1 MKNVPNIITI
11 IRIILSISLLFIE
24 PVTCLFYI
32 IYLTSGFT
40 DILDGFLARKYDITT
55 EFGARLDS
63 IADLIFYAILVW
75 IFLPLIDITTL
86 DIIWVVVIA
95 LIRFGTLGL
104 TYVKYKTFAFLHTY
118 LNKITSFLVFFYP
131 LVLNYVDIKVVLVF
145 ATLSAVEELYIDIK
159 ANKLMTNI
167 KCALFLGD
175 RLSK

>member
-131 LVLNYVDIKVVLVF
+131 LVLNYVDIKVILVF
-145 ATLSAVEELYIDIK
+145 ATLSAVEELYIDMK

>member
-75 IFLPLIDITTL
+75 IFLPLITITTV
-86 DIIWVVVIA
+86 DIVWVVAIA

-104 TYVKYKTFAFLHTY
+104 TYFKYKTFAFLHTY

>member
-40 DILDGFLARKYDITT
+40 DILDGFLARKYNITT

-75 IFLPLIDITTL
+75 IFLPLITITTV
-86 DIIWVVVIA
+86 DIVWVVAIA

-104 TYVKYKTFAFLHTY
+104 TYFKYKTFAFLHTY

-131 LVLNYVDIKVVLVF
+131 LVLSYVDIKVILVF
-145 ATLSAVEELYIDIK
+145 ATLSAVEELYIDMK

>member
-1 MKNVPNIITI
+1 MKNVPNIITA

-40 DILDGFLARKYDITT
+40 DVLDGFLARKYNITT

-63 IADLIFYAILVW
+63 FADLIFYAILVW
-75 IFLPLIDITTL
+75 IFLPLISITTV
-86 DIIWVVVIA
+86 DIVWIIIIA
-95 LIRFGTLGL
+95 LMRFGTLGL

-131 LVLNYVDIKVVLVF
+131 LVLNYVDIKVILVF

>member
-1 MKNVPNIITI
+1 MKNVPNIITV

-40 DILDGFLARKYDITT
+40 DILDGFLARKYNITT

-75 IFLPLIDITTL
+75 IFLPLITITTV
-86 DIIWVVVIA
+86 DIVWVVAIA

-104 TYVKYKTFAFLHTY
+104 TYFKYKTFAFLHTY

-131 LVLNYVDIKVVLVF
+131 LVLSYVDIKVILVF
-145 ATLSAVEELYIDIK
+145 ATLSAVEELYIDMK